1 MQKFEFLRQP
11 LLGELAMSRKSRE
24 EKKKEREKNAIYSGH
39 LRLCQQP
46 RAAHALRSDQM
57 LAWAFSRV
65 LTMLLIWLKHP
76 AVAPKEDAAQLCA
89 LIISLGLCMTK
100 I

>member
-1 MQKFEFLRQP
+1 
-11 LLGELAMSRKSRE
+11 
-24 EKKKEREKNAIYSGH
+24 
-39 LRLCQQP
+39 
-46 RAAHALRSDQM
+46 M

-65 LTMLLIWLKHP
+65 LTMFLIWLKHP